1 MELLYTI
8 LGLFIF
14 LIAVKYQYLRKK
26 NRKLRPPSPPA
37 LPILGHLH
45 LVKTAPHLALQKLS
59 IKYGPLISLHFGI
72 RPFLVV
78 SSPSLAEECLTKTN
92 DIIFANRPE
101 SVSSKYLGYN
111 STALIISPY
120 GDHWRNLRRVTTIHM
135 FSSIQLQR
143 LSSIWTEEIH
153 FIIKKLFSNNSDEKT
168 WKVKDMSSLFR
179 ELLFNVIMKIAAGK
193 RWPSDQP
200 GDIFSPRALT
210 DLCDYIPI
218 LRWVGYGGLEKG
230 VISLH
235 QKRDEFLQGLIDQT
249 RKEVAEDGS
258 CSTERRKTII
268 QKLLSLQEAEPEYY
282 TDEIVKGII
291 QLMLSAGTHTT
302 SQTMEW
308 ALSSLLNHPNVLQKA
323 RDELEKMQPG
333 HLLNDSDLSK
343 LPYLRCIIN
352 ETLRLFPA
360 APTLVPHFSSEDCTI
375 GGYEVPKGTTLLVN
389 VWAIHRDP
397 NVWEE
402 PNKYKPERFE
412 GMDEGGWNEGFKFLP
427 FGKGRRICPGA
438 AMAIRLVG
446 LTLGTLIQCFEWER
460 AGPEMV
466 DLEENQ
472 GATLGKAKPL
482 EASYK
487 PRPSMIKTISQL

>member
-101 SVSSKYLGYN
+101 SVSK
-111 STALIISPY
+111 
-120 GDHWRNLRRVTTIHM
+120 
-135 FSSIQLQR
+135 
-143 LSSIWTEEIH
+143 IH
-153 FIIKKLFSNNSDEKT
+153 FIIKKLFSSNSDEKT

-291 QLMLSAGTHTT
+291 QAPDLVVSGEMVYATNFSVGLMLSAGTHTT

-375 GGYEVPKGTTLLVN
+375 GRYEVPKGTTLLVN

-438 AMAIRLVG
+438 AMAIRLAG
-446 LTLGTLIQCFEWER
+446 LTLGTLIQCFEWQR
-460 AGPEMV
+460 VGPEMKTGIHGDPNV
-466 DLEENQ
+466 WEEANKFKPERFEVIYDEGSNFLPFGKGKRACP
-472 GATLGKAKPL
+472 GAALAMKLVALSLGTL
-482 EASYK
+482 
-487 PRPSMIKTISQL
+487 IQ